1 MHENKHEEHC
11 VKFRAERQALA
22 EAVAT
27 AQRAVASR
35 TGALPVL
42 SGLRVSLGQG
52 SVELVGSDLELTIR
66 VTAPAQGEG
75 EGSVV
80 LPARLFAD
88 ILARLDADTVTVEFE
103 DEDARIE
110 AGRFATTLRTLS
122 ANDFPRLPEV
132 PTTGV
137 TVAAAALADA
147 LRQVV
152 PAASKDDARPILTGV
167 LLAAH
172 EGGLRLVATDS
183 YRLAMRD
190 LPGVSMLEADQKV
203 LVGAKGLAEVQ
214 RLLGDGDIEVFL
226 AEREVTFRVGS
237 ADVTTRLIEGDFPNY
252 QQLIPSGYPN
262 RLAVGR
268 DVLSAAVNRVRLVGQ
283 SRDTAPIRLH
293 MNDDGLEL
301 SAIAQDVGEAHES
314 VEAKFDGGELIV
326 AFNAQFLLDGIEA
339 AGSSD
344 LVLETVDPL
353 KPAVLRN
360 PESTDFLYLWM
371 PVRIA

>member
-1 MHENKHEEHC
+1 M
-11 VKFRAERQALA
+11 KFRAERETLA
-22 EAVAT
+22 DAVAT

-42 SGLRVSLGQG
+42 SGLRLSLGDG
-52 SVELVGSDLELTIR
+52 VVELVGSDLELTIR
-66 VTAPAQGEG
+66 VTTPARGEG

-88 ILARLDADTVTVEFE
+88 ILARLDADTVTVELVG
-103 DEDARIE
+103 DDAHIE

-132 PTTGV
+132 PSNGV
-137 TVAAAALADA
+137 TVGASALSDA

-190 LPGVSMLEADQKV
+190 LPGVSMLSEDQKV

-214 RLLGDGDIEVFL
+214 RLLGDGEIEVFL
-226 AEREVTFRVGS
+226 AEREVTFRIGT
-237 ADVTTRLIEGDFPNY
+237 ADITTRLIEGDFPNY
-252 QQLIPSGYPN
+252 QQLIPTGYPN
-262 RLAVGR
+262 RLAVTR
-268 DVLSAAVNRVRLVGQ
+268 DVLSSAVNRVRLVGQ

-293 MNDDGLEL
+293 MNADGLEL

-314 VEAKFDGGELIV
+314 VEAKFEGTELIV
-326 AFNAQFLLDGIEA
+326 AFNAQFLIDGIEA
-339 AGSSD
+339 AATSD
-344 LVLETVDPL
+344 LTLETIDPL
-353 KPAVLRN
+353 KPAVLRST
-360 PESTDFLYLWM
+360 ESTDFLYLLM